1 MFSNNTFCN
10 LLTRNSPGTSQE
22 QSPVVKTKH
31 KETKKRHP
39 YQDSSS
45 EDSDDADDSDTP
57 THKSPRVNSHHSCVQ
72 LSTAPAH
79 GDDDKVSIP
88 DEEEMN
94 KNLKSSNDDGED
106 DFKELAPE
114 INKEEG
120 LGEPMQ

>member
-10 LLTRNSPGTSQE
+10 LLTRNSPPRNSPGTSQE

-45 EDSDDADDSDTP
+45 EDSDDADNSDTA
-57 THKSPRVNSHHSCVQ
+57 THKNPRVNSHHSCVQ

-94 KNLKSSNDDGED
+94 KNLKPSSGNLTT
-106 DFKELAPE
+106 KMELMTGKMVSR
-114 INKEEG
+114 N
-120 LGEPMQ
+120 